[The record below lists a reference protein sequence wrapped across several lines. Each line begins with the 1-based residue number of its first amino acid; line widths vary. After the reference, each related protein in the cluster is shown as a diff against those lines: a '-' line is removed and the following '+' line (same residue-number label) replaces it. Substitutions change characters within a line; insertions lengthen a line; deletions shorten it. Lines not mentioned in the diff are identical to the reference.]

1 MSDPTKIRG
10 FRNVSTS
17 HQTVFITEG
26 GEAKIRQISPRRWE
40 VLPRGG
46 EAYEVNGKQ
55 EAIERARGV
64 ETGLTPSHL
73 RDLQEKQQRLRS
85 SLAEA
90 PKKKSSAQIKR
101 EINEVLA
108 RKPQTVDCPC
118 VMAGECSCHRMHITE
133 RCECPACKEALE
145 PRKRT
150 AASHATIAKS
160 RPWQGT
166 DSNERLINRVH
177 NALVSIYLDGVVGIS
192 PVIGEYAWKQIQPE
206 KADTYLQKGNEVLDT
221 LVSQKAP
228 PSVKSWHSHK
238 VRQLRDLI
246 EKAQAVRDGIS
257 HQKMTAESYAELR
270 RFLRS

>member
-1 MSDPTKIRG
+1 
-10 FRNVSTS
+10 
-17 HQTVFITEG
+17 
-26 GEAKIRQISPRRWE
+26 
-40 VLPRGG
+40 
-46 EAYEVNGKQ
+46 
-55 EAIERARGV
+55 
-64 ETGLTPSHL
+64 
-73 RDLQEKQQRLRS
+73 
-85 SLAEA
+85 
-90 PKKKSSAQIKR
+90 
-101 EINEVLA
+101 
-108 RKPQTVDCPC
+108 
-118 VMAGECSCHRMHITE
+118 MHITE

-228 PSVKSWHSHK
+228 PSAKSWHSHK

-270 RFLRS
+270 RSLRS